1 MVPEELARVLEE
13 FLADARD
20 AVVLEDG
27 KVIFDFGRARYSVS
41 AQRGKCLL
49 HLWSEERNTVRRVL
63 DCQAKGGVLRLSVQR
78 FGQSRPARL
87 EICRDRDR
95 RAPSERHLT
104 RIRYLRLLERLL
116 EREYPGWTVES
127 LSSAMDLE
135 RSFGPIYARGLVR
148 RGASAGAVLG
158 VNAQETQGSVDAS
171 LTIGLL
177 WLDLCRSRA
186 TRCVVEGLKLFLPAG
201 TSAIVRER
209 MAHLNHAAAR
219 FELYELDERE
229 ETLAEVD
236 CRDRGNIATRLVQ
249 CADREHAYRRFADSI
264 ARILALLPRAEVAPL
279 SAAEVAFRLHGLEFA
294 RARLAP
300 HRGSFENA
308 EEIVFGAGP
317 CEFPLTEK
325 NIAQCGEFLRRLAA
339 ARRPGGNRGDPL
351 WRLQPERWLES
362 LVVRDLAALDARL
375 DSAAVYSQ
383 VPAFSANDR
392 AMIDVL
398 GVTREGRLA
407 VLELKADEDLHLPL
421 QGLDYWAR
429 VTWHHGRGEFQRFG
443 YFPGRELS
451 PQAPLLFLVTPAL
464 HVHPTTDTLLR
475 YLSPD
480 IDCTLLAIH
489 ENWREEL
496 RVIFRKRAESSL
508 PASAAS

>member
-1 MVPEELARVLEE
+1 MAPEDLARTLED
-13 FLADARD
+13 FLAGARD

-63 DCQAKGGVLRLSVQR
+63 DCEVRNGVLRLSVQR
-78 FGQSRPARL
+78 FGQARPAKL
-87 EICRDRDR
+87 EICRERDR
-95 RAPSERHLT
+95 RAPSERHLA
-104 RIRYLRLLERLL
+104 RMRYLRLLERVL

-135 RSFGPIYARGLVR
+135 RSFGPIYARGLLR
-148 RGASAGAVLG
+148 HGTSAFAVLG
-158 VNAQETQGSVDAS
+158 VNAQESQASVDAA

-177 WLDLCRSRA
+177 WLDLCRGRA
-186 TRCVVEGLKLFLPAG
+186 ARFLVEGLKLVLPAG
-201 TSAIVRER
+201 SSAIVRER
-209 MAHLNHAAAR
+209 LAHLNHAAAK
-219 FELYELDERE
+219 FELYELEERDES
-229 ETLAEVD
+229 LAEVD
-236 CRDRGNIATRLVQ
+236 CHDRGNVATRLVQ
-249 CADREHAYRRFADSI
+249 CPDPESAYRRFAASI
-264 ARILALLPRAEVAPL
+264 ARMLALVPKAEVAPL

-294 RARLAP
+294 RARLAQP
-300 HRGSFENA
+300 RGSFQNE

-317 CEFPLTEK
+317 CEFPLTDE
-325 NIAQCGEFLRRLAA
+325 NAAQCEEFLRRVAA
-339 ARRPGGNRGDPL
+339 ARRPGGDRGDPL
-351 WRLQPERWLES
+351 WRMQPERWLES
-362 LVVRDLAALDARL
+362 LVVRDLARL
-375 DSAAVYSQ
+375 DSRLDPAAVYSQ
-383 VPAFSANDR
+383 VPAFSASDR

-398 GVTREGRLA
+398 GVTRDGRLA

-429 VTWHHGRGEFQRFG
+429 VTWHHQRGEFQRFG

-451 PQAPLLFLVTPAL
+451 PQPPLLFLVTPSL

-475 YLSPD
+475 YLSPE
-480 IDCTLLAIH
+480 IDCTLLGIH

-496 RVIFRKRAESSL
+496 RVIFRKHPDTSL